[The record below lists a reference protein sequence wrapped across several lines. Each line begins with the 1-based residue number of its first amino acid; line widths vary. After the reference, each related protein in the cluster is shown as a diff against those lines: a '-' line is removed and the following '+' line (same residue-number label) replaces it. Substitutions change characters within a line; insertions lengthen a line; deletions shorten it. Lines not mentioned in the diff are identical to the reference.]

1 MKNSSQSKTVFFAE
15 YAERQASKAIVS
27 NFNKQTSNKNL
38 SQGFWVDTN
47 SIHAN
52 GEVWA
57 YSSFRNKEIFEAIK
71 ANSKFPIK
79 LLSELAKFEKGDF
92 DDTDTVLIQRIGTRP
107 KVVLKSEL
115 PTEANKKNYI
125 ECVVDN
131 EKVLPQY
138 LKLYL
143 SSDQGIAQLS
153 SLYGGSVI
161 PSLRAQ
167 DLRNVF
173 IELPDLSVQA
183 QIISASQKLLEMS
196 TAVQLATQNF
206 YSHPFN
212 YSDFLSL
219 TEKFDKADEKDLSFE
234 NLVWPLATSFRIAT
248 KGSPNVTSQLDSYFK
263 LVEMVAALNS
273 MVLLSALPNEIRS
286 NYEKDIW
293 TDNKSSYSKVS
304 FGLWVA
310 LYRRLANIYRK
321 LSSEKINGEF
331 VLQSFSFGEEFY
343 LNLLDQELLRILET
357 IPEKRNKYGGA
368 AHGGFVPEIVA
379 QRVISEL
386 HPSLIAIF
394 KKLSNIYSSLDLIYP
409 QSMKKSN
416 GLYTIKIKKLQGTS
430 YPFSEEEIQSEIDM
444 NTELLYLHNPVS
456 RVRLELLPEFVKLN
470 SMRILWTLVSIFL

>member
-1 MKNSSQSKTVFFAE
+1 M
-15 YAERQASKAIVS
+15 
-27 NFNKQTSNKNL
+27 
-38 SQGFWVDTN
+38 
-47 SIHAN
+47 
-52 GEVWA
+52 
-57 YSSFRNKEIFEAIK
+57 
-71 ANSKFPIK
+71 
-79 LLSELAKFEKGDF
+79 
-92 DDTDTVLIQRIGTRP
+92 
-107 KVVLKSEL
+107 LKSEL

-321 LSSEKINGEF
+321 LSSEKINGKS

-444 NTELLYLHNPVS
+444 NTKSLYLHNPVS
-456 RVRLELLPEFVKLN
+456 RVRLELLPEFVKLIQ
-470 SMRILWTLVSIFL
+470 SEILWTLVSIFL